1 MKTIMIISF
10 VAMLSA
16 GITGAA
22 DFITDLKSGTLIE
35 YNDQDDDGS
44 EAKQTTIPKKKSAMI
59 ITPSSK
65 TKLEIKVAQAV
76 ADEKAEEKIKKKK
89 FNPELYS
96 RGNPNIEDEEVII
109 EEPDS
114 TIQANP

>member
-1 MKTIMIISF
+1 MKTIMIVSF

-22 DFITDLKSGTLIE
+22 DFITDLKAGTLIE
-35 YNDQDDDGS
+35 YDDQDDDGS
-44 EAKQTTIPKKKSAMI
+44 EPKQTVVPEKKSA
-59 ITPSSK
+59 TVTTVPK
-65 TKLEIKVAQAV
+65 TNLETKVAEAV
-76 ADEKAEEKIKKKK
+76 AEEKTEEKTKKK
-89 FNPELYS
+89 FNPKLYS

-114 TIQANP
+114 VTEAKP